1 MSLKYVEARFETGT
15 GPGKESGVSSSFAAK
30 TIYFPCESF
39 SHDQNWAQLTRD
51 DELRTVNEP
60 IRFDQESAAPE
71 WSMTLRMY
79 PDSFAFM
86 LKAHLGAPVT
96 TAGDG
101 IIVDLA
107 AAVIPAGATRHTWT
121 APYAT
126 GTTPQ
131 TIMFRVADPES
142 PMFYDVRGAT
152 VENCEVASPDSG
164 GITVTWSGK
173 ANYISRT
180 ADPSLT
186 AAYESLAIEPFLR
199 SFASLTWL
207 TSSAVTDSLEWQIA
221 KEVEHTRTY
230 GGASKWPDLV
240 EHGDGVVQPSGT
252 INKRTINT
260 FDWDGLIAATRF
272 TFLAGYVHTDFA
284 VGAYPYKV
292 YFQAPSTSAAYT
304 TGGPEEHSNRKR
316 TPASFDFRVTRDS
329 AASCVL
335 QVVNATASYA

>member
-15 GPGKESGVSSSFAAK
+15 APGKESGVSSSFAAK

-39 SHDQNWAQLTRD
+39 SHNQNWAQLYRD
-51 DELRTVNEP
+51 DELRTINEP
-60 IRFDQESAAPE
+60 VRFDQESAEPE
-71 WSMTLRMY
+71 WSMTIRMY

-86 LKAHLGAPVT
+86 MKAHLGSPVT

-101 IIVDLA
+101 IITDLG
-107 AAVIPAGATRHTWT
+107 AVAVPAGAYRHRWT

-131 TIMFRVADPES
+131 TVMFRVADPES
-142 PMFYDVRGAT
+142 PMYYDVRGAT
-152 VENCEVASPDSG
+152 VESCQVSSPDSG

-180 ADPSLT
+180 ADPALT

-199 SFASLTWL
+199 SYATLSWL
-207 TSSAVTDSLEWQIA
+207 AGSAATDSLEWSVE
-221 KEVEHTRTY
+221 KNVEHTRTY

-240 EHGDGVVQPSGT
+240 EHGEGVVVPSGT
-252 INKRTINT
+252 ITKRTINT
-260 FDWDGLIAATRF
+260 TDWDALLAATRF
-272 TFLAGYVHTDFA
+272 TFLAGYVHLDFIT
-284 VGAYPYKV
+284 GAYPYKV

-316 TPASFDFRVTRDS
+316 TPASFDFRVTRDT
-329 AASCVL
+329 AASCVIE
-335 QVVNATASYA
+335 VANSTASYI